1 MLVSRSGG
9 LGLQNCYVL
18 QAGSKLDRWCVVR
31 DFRYVMLPRNDLG
44 IGGLIFIAF
53 LLGSSW
59 MYVPSVDDNVLVHL
73 VRSCFG
79 I

>member
-9 LGLQNCYVL
+9 LGLQNCCVL

-31 DFRYVMLPRNDLG
+31 DSHFVMLPWNDLG

-53 LLGSSW
+53 ILGSSW
-59 MYVPSVDDNVLVHL
+59 MYVLSMDDNVSVHL
-73 VRSCFG
+73 VRSYFG